1 MRVKSCGNRSLC
13 HGRWRSCGD
22 WRWRLEVDTCRNVLV
37 PCYPSTDRS
46 AKKVHRKCHLPSF
59 HDIRAYFVSRLARIF
74 LWKRCFL
81 FFIQLDIYYYIT
93 RDYVRGRLSKL
104 RTFSLLKSRE
114 RKSVF
119 EKIFNKYIF
128 HREMNVKDEPV
139 SRVYLTN
146 VYIQRWTRVIHRNS
160 GKKSRESLLTT
171 SKKAVNW
178 IFEMVTI
185 IFETINISIRIRLLL
200 IVIVKFFEFYVYWYI
215 ELG

>member
-1 MRVKSCGNRSLC
+1 M
-13 HGRWRSCGD
+13 
-22 WRWRLEVDTCRNVLV
+22 WRLTLTARSRHVSQRSRSVL
-37 PCYPSTDRS
+37 
-46 AKKVHRKCHLPSF
+46 SF
-59 HDIRAYFVSRLARIF
+59 HRSIREKSASKMPLTKLSRYSRLFRIPTRKDF
-74 LWKRCFL
+74 LWKRSFL

-104 RTFSLLKSRE
+104 RTFSFLKSRE

-139 SRVYLTN
+139 SRIYLTN
-146 VYIQRWTRVIHRNS
+146 IYIQRWTRVIHRNS

-185 IFETINISIRIRLLL
+185 IFETINISIRIQLLL
-200 IVIVKFFEFYVYWYI
+200 IVIVKFFEFYVYI
-215 ELG
+215 DTLN

>member
-1 MRVKSCGNRSLC
+1 M
-13 HGRWRSCGD
+13 
-22 WRWRLEVDTCRNVLV
+22 
-37 PCYPSTDRS
+37 
-46 AKKVHRKCHLPSF
+46 
-59 HDIRAYFVSRLARIF
+59 
-74 LWKRCFL
+74 
-81 FFIQLDIYYYIT
+81 
-93 RDYVRGRLSKL
+93 
-104 RTFSLLKSRE
+104 
-114 RKSVF
+114 F

-200 IVIVKFFEFYVYWYI
+200 IVIVKFFEFYVYI
-215 ELG
+215 DTLN